1 MTTPTSPAHGGGT
14 NDSLAEP
21 VGGNAL
27 NADGHATEN
36 PEKFGA
42 GTPEG
47 DPESNTNEETE
58 ADADTLAGEPDE

>member
-1 MTTPTSPAHGGGT
+1 MTESSPTPHGD
-14 NDSLAEP
+14 NSAESLAQA

-27 NADGHATEN
+27 NADGRATEN
-36 PEKFGA
+36 PDKFGA

-58 ADADTLAGEPDE
+58 QDADALASSSD

>member
-1 MTTPTSPAHGGGT
+1 MTTPTSPSQDGSAGH
-14 NDSLAEP
+14 SLAEP

-27 NADGHATEN
+27 NADGRATEN
-36 PEKFGA
+36 PDKFGA

-58 ADADTLAGEPDE
+58 QDADALAADPE

>member
-1 MTTPTSPAHGGGT
+1 MTTPTSPLQGGSTG
-14 NDSLAEP
+14 DSLAEP

-27 NADGHATEN
+27 NADGRATEN
-36 PEKFGA
+36 PDKFGA

-58 ADADTLAGEPDE
+58 QDADTLANSSD